1 MFAFCFFLSVFCPN
15 FSNAKLQRDGKPK
28 KVKEVDH
35 IQHIPFKLREIMK
48 AKDRMKTGSLKV
60 KKPKKGIKK
69 MFLNIHFSVMTV

>member
-1 MFAFCFFLSVFCPN
+1 MFAFCFFLSVLCPN

-28 KVKEVDH
+28 KAKEVDH

-69 MFLNIHFSVMTV
+69 VSKYSF